1 MGHHPLE
8 HIGRLLL
15 PVEAGIGVVE
25 RIEHGVDNARLPPG
39 QHAFA
44 HQRLEPL
51 HHDGADHL
59 DRRGGADWAFVDLRR
74 HAERRESRRRGLDVR
89 AANQEGRPVQAR
101 MNRRHHGDVDIAS
114 ARGFHLPSRARLGLR
129 RAGIAIEEQ
138 RSSRETWQRRH
149 RRFVRLVGGDD
160 REHRLRSGDRL
171 GRARSAKHFRR
182 RIVGALRRPNL
193 RVRRIGLDV
202 EGANAPLE
210 IRIGSPAVE
219 EGARRLAKA
228 EKGDGARVYR

>member
-1 MGHHPLE
+1 MT
-8 HIGRLLL
+8 
-15 PVEAGIGVVE
+15 
-25 RIEHGVDNARLPPG
+25 ARLPPG

-59 DRRGGADWAFVDLRR
+59 DRRCGADWAIVDFRR
-74 HAERRESRRRGLDVR
+74 HAERRERRRRGFNVR
-89 AANQEGRPVQAR
+89 TADQQGRPVQAR

-114 ARGFHLPSRARLGLR
+114 ARRLDLLRSARLGLR
-129 RAGIAIEEQ
+129 RAGVAIEEQ
-138 RSSRETWQRRH
+138 GASLEARQRGD
-149 RRFVRLVGGDD
+149 RRLVRLIGGDD
-160 REHRLRSGDRL
+160 GEHRLRPGDRL
-171 GRARSAKHFRR
+171 GRARSAEHFRR
-182 RIVGALRRPNL
+182 RIVRSLSRAHLRL
-193 RVRRIGLDV
+193 RRIGLDV
-202 EGANAPLE
+202 VGANAPLE